1 MDVAGSLLG
10 ARAMMG
16 PLRRALDRFRGAGD
30 AAITLPPMDG
40 AIRPNQALETAE
52 LVLEIERPDNL
63 AFDGRRVFFSSGAA
77 VLAFDPA
84 QGVAKA
90 ETVAAFESEVTCLA
104 ADPDGNL
111 AVGLDDGTILFAAG
125 PREGQRISDPGARPS
140 CPTALLL
147 DEKALIIAHGSREHA
162 PLGWKHDLMER
173 NASGSVWRV
182 DLAAAKATCISDGL
196 AFPYGVALE
205 PDGNIAIAESWRH
218 RIVAAPRSGDGAT
231 AALLDHLPGYPARL
245 SPAACGGYWLC
256 IFAPRSRLVEFVLL
270 ERDFCADMFREVEP
284 DYWIAPSLSS
294 GRSFLEPLQG
304 GAIKQLGILKPWAPS
319 RSYGLLIR
327 LDANFHP
334 LASFHSRADGT
345 RHGVTSCV
353 DLCSRVMVACKGGD
367 AIIGLDAGLR
377 NGGART

>member
-1 MDVAGSLLG
+1 
-10 ARAMMG
+10 MMG
-16 PLRRALDRFRGAGD
+16 PLRRAFDRFRGAGD
-30 AAITLPPMDG
+30 AAIALPPLDG

-52 LVLEIERPDNL
+52 LVLEIKRPDNL

-84 QGVAKA
+84 QGATKA
-90 ETVAAFESEVTCLA
+90 ETLAVFESEVTCVA
-104 ADPDGNL
+104 ADRGGNL
-111 AVGLDDGTILFAAG
+111 AVALDDGTVLFAAG

-147 DEKALIIAHGSREHA
+147 NEKALIIAHGSRENS
-162 PLGWKHDLMER
+162 PLAWKHDLMER
-173 NASGSVWRV
+173 NASGSVWQV
-182 DLAAAKATCISDGL
+182 DLGTTKPTCLADRL
-196 AFPYGVALE
+196 AFPYGVVLNSN
-205 PDGNIAIAESWRH
+205 GSVAIAESWRH
-218 RIVAAPRSGDGAT
+218 RIVAAPLSGDGVS
-231 AALLDHLPGYPARL
+231 AALLDHLPGYPARMT
-245 SPAACGGYWLC
+245 PAVGGGYWLC
-256 IFAPRSRLVEFVLL
+256 VFAPRSRLVEFVLL

-304 GAIKQLGILKPWAPS
+304 GGIKQLGILKPWAPS

-334 LASFHSRADGT
+334 IASFHSRADGT

-353 DLCSRVMVACKGGD
+353 DLGDCVMVACKGSD
-367 AIIGLDAGLR
+367 TIVRIDAGIR
-377 NGGART
+377 HGGA

>member
-1 MDVAGSLLG
+1 
-10 ARAMMG
+10 MMG

-30 AAITLPPMDG
+30 AAIALPPMDG
-40 AIRPNQALETAE
+40 AIRPNQAIETAE

-84 QGVAKA
+84 QDVAKA
-90 ETVAAFESEVTCLA
+90 ETLTVFESEVTCIA
-104 ADPDGNL
+104 ADRGGNL
-111 AVGLDDGTILFAAG
+111 AVALDDGKVLFAAG

-147 DEKALIIAHGSREHA
+147 NEKDLIISHGSRKHS

-173 NASGSVWRV
+173 NASGSVWRI
-182 DLAAAKATCISDGL
+182 DLASAKPTCIAEGL
-196 AFPYGVALE
+196 AFPYGVVVD
-205 PDGNIAIAESWRH
+205 PGGNIAIAESWRH
-218 RIVAAPRSGDGAT
+218 RIVAAAQPGGGAT

-245 SPAACGGYWLC
+245 SPAAGGGYWLC
-256 IFAPRSRLVEFVLL
+256 VFAPRSRLVELVLL
-270 ERDFCADMFREVEP
+270 ERDFCTDMFREVEP

-304 GAIKQLGILKPWAPS
+304 GGIKQLGILKPWAPS

-327 LDANFHP
+327 LDANFQP
-334 LASFHSRADGT
+334 IGSFHSRADGA

-353 DLCSRVMVACKGGD
+353 DLGDRVMVACKGGD
-367 AIIGLDAGLR
+367 AIVRIDADLR
-377 NGGART
+377 KEGART

>member
-1 MDVAGSLLG
+1 
-10 ARAMMG
+10 MMG

-63 AFDGRRVFFSSGAA
+63 GFSGRRVFFSSGAA

-84 QGVAKA
+84 QGAAKA

-104 ADPDGNL
+104 ADRDGNL
-111 AVGLDDGTILFAAG
+111 AVGLDDGAVLFAAG
-125 PREGQRISDPGARPS
+125 PRKAQRISDPGARPS

-147 DEKALIIAHGSREHA
+147 NEKALIISHGSRERS
-162 PLGWKHDLMER
+162 PLAWKHDLMER

-182 DLAAAKATCISDGL
+182 DLASAKPTCLSDGL
-196 AFPYGVALE
+196 AFPYGVVLD
-205 PDGNIAIAESWRH
+205 PGGNIAIAESWRH
-218 RIVAAPRSGDGAT
+218 RIVAAPRSGVGAT
-231 AALLDHLPGYPARL
+231 ATLLDHLPGYPARL
-245 SPAACGGYWLC
+245 SPAVGGGYWLC

-270 ERDFCADMFREVEP
+270 ERDFCADMFCEVEP
-284 DYWIAPSLSS
+284 DYWISPSLSS

-319 RSYGLLIR
+319 LSYGLLIR

-334 LASFHSRADGT
+334 VASFHSRADGT

-353 DLCSRVMVACKGGD
+353 DLGGRVMVACKGGN
-367 AIIGLDAGLR
+367 AIVGLDAGLR